1 MIKMDMQENVRKN
14 ILQEL
19 RTLHNAKCASIVQ
32 CFGSFYDRCGYT
44 HNPRAVRSLRLYMP
58 TAGTISL
65 LLLRPFRI
73 PCVRPA
79 LLEAWENGFV
89 STRGAR

>member
-32 CFGSFYDRCGYT
+32 CFGSFYDRCGHT
-44 HNPRAVRSLRLYMP
+44 HKPRAVRSCVSICPQLGRTLAP
-58 TAGTISL
+58 HA
-65 LLLRPFRI
+65 PFSRSMRS
-73 PCVRPA
+73 PV
-79 LLEAWENGFV
+79 LLEAWEWGFV
-89 STRGAR
+89 ST